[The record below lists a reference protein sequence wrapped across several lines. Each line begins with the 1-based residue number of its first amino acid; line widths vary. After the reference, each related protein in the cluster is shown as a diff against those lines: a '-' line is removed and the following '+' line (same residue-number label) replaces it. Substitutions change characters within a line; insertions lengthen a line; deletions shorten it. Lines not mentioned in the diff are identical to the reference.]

1 MLNVYPFFAYVE
13 TLAIDINY
21 ALFTITSAGIYDNAS
36 KLMYMNLLD
45 AMEDT
50 IISTLKRL
58 GYLNMLII
66 IVDTGSPNG
75 GSTRNRVNV

>member
-1 MLNVYPFFAYVE
+1 MLNVHPFFAYVE

-21 ALFTITSAGIYDNAS
+21 ALFTIISAGVYDNAS

-50 IISTLKRL
+50 IISALKWL
-58 GYLNMLII
+58 GYFNMPII
-66 IVDTGSPNG
+66 IIDTRSPNG
-75 GSTRNRVNV
+75 GSTRNGVNV